1 MGRPSVIQFSA
12 SPPDHHTAILKD
24 ELQRVLGRIVAH
36 ATVPLHQNSAGTT
49 VTLSGGSATVP
60 PMSSTVDFGDAGVD
74 LIRAVI
80 YGTPP
85 AHDATVQ
92 VYNVTTGKV
101 IATATLKGGAS
112 AGQVA
117 GSWTQLQAK
126 GGDEHIEVHVS
137 GTGSDAPVLHA
148 VHLQMATA
156 SVKA

>member
-1 MGRPSVIQFSA
+1 MPRPPVIQFSA

-36 ATVPLHQNSAGTT
+36 ATVPLHQNAAGTT
-49 VTLSGGSATVP
+49 VTLSGGTATVA

-74 LIRAVI
+74 LVRAVV

-92 VYNVTTGKV
+92 VFNVTTGKV
-101 IATATLKGGAS
+101 IATATLPAGGS
-112 AGQVA
+112 AGQVPGA
-117 GSWTQLQAK
+117 WTQLQAL
-126 GGDEHIEVHVS
+126 GGDEHIEVHVV

-156 SVKA
+156 SAKA